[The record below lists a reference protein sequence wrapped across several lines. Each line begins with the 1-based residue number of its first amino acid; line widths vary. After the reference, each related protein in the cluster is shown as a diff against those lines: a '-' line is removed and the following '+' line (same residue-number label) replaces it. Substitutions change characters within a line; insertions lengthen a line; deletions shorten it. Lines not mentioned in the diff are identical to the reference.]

1 MRIVIVALLLFF
13 SSGVLS
19 TPVIILK
26 LDDVSVKDGRCTCLP
41 IFEFLQEKRIHASF
55 GVIAVRCDSTFYE
68 VLSPY
73 LNEKDSEDVNLFE
86 LWHHGYDHIKPEFR
100 GTPYEYQKYHFE
112 KADSIIEGFSGINL
126 ETFGA
131 PFNQVDS
138 ITGQI
143 FSESEGYKYVFFADK
158 KLFPAENVVC
168 LNNRVN
174 IENGTGKIDFDFF
187 VRNYYMNKDKYVDYM
202 VLQGHPNLW
211 KKEELNDFARIIT
224 FLLKEGCSFATP
236 SLYCRLRK

>member
-1 MRIVIVALLLFF
+1 MRIVIVSLLLFF

-26 LDDVSVKDGRCTCLP
+26 LDDVSVKNGGCTCLP
-41 IFEFLQEKRIHASF
+41 IFEFLQKKRIHASF

-68 VLSPY
+68 VLFPY
-73 LNEKDSEDVNLFE
+73 LNEKDSGGVNLFE
-86 LWHHGYDHIKPEFR
+86 LWNHGYDHIKPEFR

-112 KADSIIEGFSGINL
+112 KADSIIEGLSGIKL
-126 ETFGA
+126 KTFGA
-131 PFNQVDS
+131 PFNQMDS

-143 FSESEGYKYVFFADK
+143 FSESEGYANVFFADR

-187 VRNYYMNKDKYVDYM
+187 VQNYRINKDKYTDYM

-211 KKEELNDFARIIT
+211 KEKELDIFARIIA
-224 FLLKEGCSFATP
+224 FLQKEGCDFVTP
-236 SLYCRLRK
+236 SQFEKLKK